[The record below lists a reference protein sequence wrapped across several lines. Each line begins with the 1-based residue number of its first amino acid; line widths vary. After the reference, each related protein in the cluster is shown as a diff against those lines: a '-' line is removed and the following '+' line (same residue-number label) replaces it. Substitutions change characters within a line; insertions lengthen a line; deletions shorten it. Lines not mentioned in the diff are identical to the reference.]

1 MLKLGYFVLLLF
13 VKNLKF
19 INFSTN
25 SKQRKEIISYL
36 VELTDLIDGLFERGE
51 LSLTE
56 LINVLK
62 NNNGKHPHNKKIIV
76 LIKRIKD
83 VSKNNE
89 CHQKF
94 LYNLVKSWEAENIR
108 RNNHFLIKDDTIKNA
123 QDRGKFYFLALI
135 YSLSPI
141 QLNKNQ
147 IKIISICG
155 SWFQIMDDYKDIAES
170 DHTSGKSTGN
180 DLFKGKIT
188 LPIIRTAQ
196 NSPEDICNRM
206 KNILSSVNNDGHD
219 LSAHKEQLH
228 KLFKQNGSLDY
239 TYQQAPHYTNSAI
252 KNLKVLKNSTYKD
265 ILIALAESV
274 IA

>member
-155 SWFQIMDDYKDIAES
+155 SWFQIMDDYKDKKE
-170 DHTSGKSTGN
+170 DFGN
-180 DLFKGKIT
+180 KNTPFTISKE
-188 LPIIRTAQ
+188 
-196 NSPEDICNRM
+196 NSLIMFNKYR
-206 KNILSSVNNDGHD
+206 KYY
-219 LSAHKEQLH
+219 K
-228 KLFKQNGSLDY
+228 KQ
-239 TYQQAPHYTNSAI
+239 
-252 KNLKVLKNSTYKD
+252 LKNALNHNSSL
-265 ILIALAESV
+265 ILFMNWISILLLLLEPLLK
-274 IA
+274 IDWRNK